1 VVKTLLDK
9 RVIKKYRMEEKK
21 LDINSI
27 IGFILIAG
35 ILMYMLYQNQPTQEE
50 IEAQE
55 KAQQEQIDA
64 EATAKEKSAN
74 TFVSTPQDF
83 SAIPTNDSIQLA
95 NLKNKIGAF
104 AYSSSLSSATQEE
117 TIIENEV
124 LYLKVNNKGGYLSEV
139 RLKQFV
145 NHDSVPIY
153 LIKNQNAF
161 LNLNFSTTDNR
172 ILNTQNLYF
181 QPTITKSG
189 DNQILSMKLKVSETQ
204 FLEYRYELKP
214 NDYMFDFSVKS
225 QGLNNVI
232 NSSQQVTLDWRLK
245 GYRQAKSITY
255 ENRYTRLTYQH
266 DGGKVSKL
274 GQAGDDDETEKDI
287 EWLSFRQHFFSSI
300 LITDKPFKSA
310 FLKSETLAIDE
321 EIDTIFT
328 KSYAVSIPL
337 ELNGGEINES
347 LKMYFGPTDSQTL
360 KQYDRNLEKSI
371 PFGWGLFGW
380 INKALFIPL
389 FGFLSG
395 FLPFGIAIIVMTI
408 LVRLVLSPVL
418 YKSYLSQAKMKILK
432 PEIAEITAK
441 YKDNPMKKQK
451 ETMALYSKAGASP
464 MAGCLPALVQL
475 PVFYALFM
483 FFPTA
488 FELRQKSF
496 LWAEDLSSYDT
507 IAELPFRIPI
517 YGDHVS
523 LFPILA
529 SIAIFFYMKMTTGQQ
544 VASTPTQE
552 GMPDMGKMMKYMI
565 YFSPIMM
572 LFFFNN
578 YASGLSLYYFISNLI
593 TIGIMLVIK
602 NYILDED
609 KIHAQIQVNKKKPK
623 KQGKFQR
630 KMAEMME
637 KAEEQKKAQK
647 KGRK

>member
-1 VVKTLLDK
+1 
-9 RVIKKYRMEEKK
+9 MEEKK
-21 LDINSI
+21 LDLNSI

-35 ILMYMLYQNQPTQEE
+35 ILIFMLWQNKPTPEE

-55 KAQQEQIDA
+55 KAKQEQVEA
-64 EATAKEKSAN
+64 EQQTKESKDEFKTTTA
-74 TFVSTPQDF
+74 DF
-83 SAIPTNDSIQLA
+83 SAASVTDSVQLA
-95 NLKNKIGAF
+95 NLKTKIGAF
-104 AYSSSLSSATQEE
+104 AYSASLATAQDGV
-117 TIIENEV
+117 TIIENDV
-124 LYLKVNNKGGYLSEV
+124 LYIKVNNKGGYFSEV
-139 RLKQFV
+139 RLKEFV
-145 NHDSVPIY
+145 NHDSLPVY
-153 LIKNQNAF
+153 LIKDQNAIF
-161 LNLNFSTTDNR
+161 NINFGTTDNR
-172 ILNTQNLYF
+172 TLNTQDLYF
-181 QPTITKSG
+181 QPTLTKSG
-189 DNQILSMKLKVSETQ
+189 DNQILSMKLKVSESK

-214 NDYMFDFSVKS
+214 NDYMLGFSVKS
-225 QGLNNVI
+225 QGLNTVI
-232 NSSQQVTLDWRLK
+232 NSSQDVKLDWRLK
-245 GYRQAKSITY
+245 GRRHAKSIAY
-255 ENRYTRLTYQH
+255 ESRYTRLTYQYENG
-266 DGGKVSKL
+266 DKISKL
-274 GQAGDDDETEKDI
+274 SQAGDDDEVE
-287 EWLSFRQHFFSSI
+287 ENVSWLSYRQHFFSSI
-300 LITDKPFKSA
+300 LLTDNPFKTAS
-310 FLKSETLAIDE
+310 LKSTTLAIDE
-321 EIDTIFT
+321 EVDTLFT
-328 KSYAVSIPL
+328 KSYAATMPL
-337 ELNGGEINES
+337 TLNGGELDES
-347 LKMYFGPTDSQTL
+347 LSMYYGPTDGKVL
-360 KQYDRNLEKSI
+360 KQYDKNLEESI
-371 PFGWGLFGW
+371 PYGWGLLGW
-380 INKALFIPL
+380 INKSLFIPL

-395 FLPFGIAIIVMTI
+395 FLPYGIAIIVMTI

-464 MAGCLPALVQL
+464 MSGCLPALVQL

-488 FELRQKSF
+488 FDLRQKSF
-496 LWAEDLSSYDT
+496 LWADDLSSYDT
-507 IAELPFRIPI
+507 IAELPFNIPI

-544 VASTPTQE
+544 VASQPTQE

-602 NYILDED
+602 NYILDEE

-623 KQGKFQR
+623 KQGKFQK

-637 KAEEQKKAQK
+637 KAEEQKKLQEKRK
-647 KGRK
+647 K